1 MYQLND
7 EAEKKSIK
15 IDKDKMEKLLGIPV
29 VLTSAR
35 NKIGMED
42 LQQAL
47 EKVVLQKNIE
57 TKNYVTY
64 SEEIENLVDS
74 FKDEL
79 EELFP
84 QINSRWLGLRIV
96 DGDESLFSSL
106 EKYVEG
112 DFNVQL
118 EAIKNKV
125 PKELVKKK
133 IRDEIS
139 KINYDFAANLFDAVV
154 YKENDKEDIDDKIDS
169 IITSKYFAIPSM
181 LIMLALVLWI
191 TISGANYPSQILS
204 NILFSV
210 EPWMYDF
217 LVGLNLPIWI
227 CEMLVFVYIRHSHG

>member
-1 MYQLND
+1 M
-7 EAEKKSIK
+7 
-15 IDKDKMEKLLGIPV
+15 
-29 VLTSAR
+29 
-35 NKIGMED
+35 
-42 LQQAL
+42 
-47 EKVVLQKNIE
+47 
-57 TKNYVTY
+57 
-64 SEEIENLVDS
+64 
-74 FKDEL
+74 
-79 EELFP
+79 
-84 QINSRWLGLRIV
+84 GLRIV

-125 PKELVKKK
+125 PKELDKKK

-210 EPWMYDF
+210 EPGMYDF
-217 LVGLNLPIWI
+217 LVGLNIPIWI
-227 CEMLVFVYIRHSHG
+227 CEMLVFGLYKTFAWVVSVMLPPMAIFFPLFTFLEDLGYLPRVAFNLDHLFKKCKTHGKQCLTMCMGFGCNACGVIGCRIIDSPRERLIAILTNTFVPCN